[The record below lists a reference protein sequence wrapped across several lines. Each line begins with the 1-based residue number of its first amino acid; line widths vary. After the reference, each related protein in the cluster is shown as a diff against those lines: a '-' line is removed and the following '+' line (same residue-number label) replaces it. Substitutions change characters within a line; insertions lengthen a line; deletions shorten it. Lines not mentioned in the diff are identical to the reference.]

1 MENKTNPVLVHRGKV
16 HTASSSLSHPSIDLM
31 INCFDDHNSD
41 DHHYLH
47 RFDCLFINCFDDHS
61 RDDHSHN
68 LVIVWCGLSGSI
80 SMLAMYFSRRSFSSL
95 RLSRLVMLLALRERD
110 DQLPFIV
117 IVIIVRIAMITIA
130 SYCSPLREYLYGH
143 HHHQGHH
150 DCLPPEIITMVIE
163 TTCWTQLRLNCS
175 NKKVF
180 MESH

>member
-1 MENKTNPVLVHRGKV
+1 MENRTNPVLVHRGEV

-41 DHHYLH
+41 DHHYLN
-47 RFDCLFINCFDDHS
+47 RFDCLIINLFDDHS

-110 DQLPFIV
+110 DQLPFII

-130 SYCSPLREYLYGH
+130 SYCSPLRESVW
-143 HHHQGHH
+143 
-150 DCLPPEIITMVIE
+150 DSPKVESRTEVWRRPPSSPPPTR
-163 TTCWTQLRLNCS
+163 LRLWGGRAS
-175 NKKVF
+175 QSAF
-180 MESH
+180 